1 MEVPVHRVVLL
12 LGTLAALAGCGGPAV
27 TEAAAVTPTT
37 GRAIL
42 PLSPP
47 EHDFVNE
54 LETGRT
60 GVDTSDVRK
69 VIGYGY
75 SACTA
80 LRGSGTDPDAAV
92 EVIRVDG
99 SLTDATAR
107 TVVEAAGT
115 HLCPT
120 S

>member
-1 MEVPVHRVVLL
+1 MHRVALL

-27 TEAAAVTPTT
+27 GEAAAVTPATA
-37 GRAIL
+37 RAIL

-47 EHDFVNE
+47 EHDFVKE

-60 GVDTSDVRK
+60 GVDTSDVRE

-80 LRGSGTDPDAAV
+80 LRDSGADAAV
-92 EVIRVDG
+92 GVIRGTG

-107 TVVEAAGT
+107 TVVEAAET